1 MRGLKLLCWGV
12 CAWSGVAGTPTAFL
26 YTETAR
32 YDNTCADRF
41 PAGAAIEVVENGRQ
55 RPLAPGFAASAD
67 AAVSFDGLRVL
78 FSGKQKAA
86 DPWQIWEVALAG
98 GAPRRL
104 TWFAEDAI
112 TPFYVSADRIV
123 CARRTRAGFQVEI
136 VPMAG
141 KYTERLTFAPG
152 DHLVTGV
159 LRDGRILF
167 EAAHAASTGR
177 DIYTV
182 YADGSGVETW
192 RCDHG
197 RDRHAAAETA
207 SGDLVFETEG
217 RLARFTSA
225 RAAQI
230 EMPAVRG
237 EFAGRIAETAVGEWL
252 AAFRPEE
259 RRPFGIYRWRPGEGE
274 PEEVVCGGRTSASPP
289 ARHLPG
295 IDTSVDAARTSAC
308 ATNAVQPIVIRPHD
322 PPKRHPSALGD
333 REGANLLC
341 LNVYTSRA
349 RIPAGAV
356 AAVRVWA
363 LDDAGQAV
371 ALGKA
376 AVESDGSFF
385 VQTPADRGIRFE
397 LLDGGGKT
405 VAAEKGWFWARR
417 GEQRVC
423 VGCHAGPERAPE
435 NAVPA
440 TLLRSTEPQRMA
452 LRGAR

>member
-1 MRGLKLLCWGV
+1 MRGLKLLFWGV
-12 CAWSGVAGTPTAFL
+12 CAWPGAAGTPTVFL
-26 YTETAR
+26 YTETPR
-32 YDNTCADRF
+32 YDNSHADRF
-41 PAGAAIEVVENGRQ
+41 PAGATLEVVENGRK

-67 AAVSFDGLRVL
+67 AAISFDGTHVL
-78 FSGKQKAA
+78 FSGKQKAG

-104 TWFAEDAI
+104 TSFSEDAI
-112 TPFYVSADRIV
+112 TPFYVTADRIV

-136 VPMAG
+136 VPIGA

-152 DHLVTGV
+152 DHLVTNV

-167 EAAHAASTGR
+167 EAPHAGSAGR

-182 YADGSGVETW
+182 YADGSGVETY

-197 RDRHAAAETA
+197 RDRHAATETA

-217 RLARFTSA
+217 RLARLTSA
-225 RAAQI
+225 RAVQI
-230 EMPAVRG
+230 EMPVVRG
-237 EFAGRIAETAVGEWL
+237 EFAGRVAEAGPGEWL
-252 AAFRPEE
+252 GAFRPDQ
-259 RRPFGIYRWRPGEGE
+259 RQSFAIYRWQPGHGAL
-274 PEEVVCGGRTSASPP
+274 EEIAGG
-289 ARHLPG
+289 
-295 IDTSVDAARTSAC
+295 ARTPAC
-308 ATNAVQPIVIRPHD
+308 ATNAVQPVVIRRHD

-341 LNVYTSRA
+341 LNAYTSRE
-349 RIPAGAV
+349 RVPAGSV
-356 AAVRVWA
+356 ASVRVWA

-371 ALGKA
+371 ALGQA
-376 AVESDGSFF
+376 PVESDGSFF

-397 LLDGGGKT
+397 LLDRGGKT

-440 TLLRSTEPQRMA
+440 TLLRSTDPARMTLPVFTA
-452 LRGAR
+452 KGGGR